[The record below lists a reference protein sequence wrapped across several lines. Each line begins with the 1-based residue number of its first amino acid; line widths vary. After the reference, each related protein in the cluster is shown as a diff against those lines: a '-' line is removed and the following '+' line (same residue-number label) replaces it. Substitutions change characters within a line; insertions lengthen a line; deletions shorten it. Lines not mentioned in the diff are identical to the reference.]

1 MRFDFKLIPQ
11 ADLEERLRYV
21 FDSIGKTYEKEA
33 ISAIARAGAGSVR
46 DMLSIADTC
55 VSYTDGTLTYDDVTA
70 VLGGIDFSAVAA
82 WCEAHDVPY
91 ILKRTRLAEAAIAQS
106 AGKPPCSLCAKMRRG
121 VLHRTAVEAG
131 CNVVALGHHKDDA
144 AETVL
149 MNLLEGSRFACFA
162 PVTDLDRRGLR
173 LIRPLL
179 FMTERDSAHFAAAE
193 ESPFVHSRWP
203 VDGHTHRQKAKDLVA
218 SLSAEYG
225 DVAEKLTHALTADHI
240 NRW

>member
-1 MRFDFKLIPQ
+1 MSKKQDLLGLLRAAVDCYAMLQEGDRVAVGVSGGKDSMALLALLAELRRFSPVHFSL
-11 ADLEERLRYV
+11 
-21 FDSIGKTYEKEA
+21 TA
-33 ISAIARAGAGSVR
+33 I
-46 DMLSIADTC
+46 
-55 VSYTDGTLTYDDVTA
+55 TLDPA
-70 VLGGIDFSAVAA
+70 FGGVESDFSAVQA
-82 WCEAHDVPY
+82 WCDAHDIPY

-121 VLHRTAVEAG
+121 VLHRTAVEAD

-162 PVTDLDRRGLR
+162 PVTELDRRGLR

-179 FMTERDSAHFAAAE
+179 FMTEREIANFAAAE
-193 ESPFVHSRWP
+193 GLPLVESRCP
-203 VDGHTHRQKAKDLVA
+203 VDGHTHRQKAKELVA
-218 SLSAEYG
+218 SLSSAYG
-225 DVAEKLTHALTADHI
+225 DVAEKITHALRADHI

>member
-1 MRFDFKLIPQ
+1 MSKKQ
-11 ADLEERLRYV
+11 DLL
-21 FDSIGKTYEKEA
+21 GL
-33 ISAIARAGAGSVR
+33 ARAAIDRYG
-46 DMLSIADTC
+46 MLQDGDRVAVG
-55 VSYTDGTLTYDDVTA
+55 VSGGKDSMALLALLAELRRFSPAKFSLTAITLDPAFDGVET
-70 VLGGIDFSAVAA
+70 DFSAVAA

-149 MNLLEGSRFACFA
+149 INLLEGSRFACFA

-173 LIRPLL
+173 LIRPLI
-179 FMTERDSAHFAAAE
+179 FMTEREIAHFAAAE
-193 ESPFVHSRWP
+193 ELPIVQSRCP

>member
-1 MRFDFKLIPQ
+1 MSKKQ
-11 ADLEERLRYV
+11 DLL
-21 FDSIGKTYEKEA
+21 GL
-33 ISAIARAGAGSVR
+33 ARAAIDRYG
-46 DMLSIADTC
+46 MLQDGDRVAVG
-55 VSYTDGTLTYDDVTA
+55 VSGGKDSMALLALLAELRRFSPAKFSLTAITLDPAFDGVET
-70 VLGGIDFSAVAA
+70 DFSAVAA

-173 LIRPLL
+173 LIRPLI
-179 FMTERDSAHFAAAE
+179 FMTEREIANFAAAE
-193 ESPFVHSRWP
+193 GLPIVPSRCP

>member
-1 MRFDFKLIPQ
+1 MSKKQELLGLLRAAVDRYGMIQEGDRIAVGVSGGKDSMALLALLAEFRRFSPASFSLTAITLDP
-11 ADLEERLRYV
+11 A
-21 FDSIGKTYEKEA
+21 FDGVES
-33 ISAIARAGAGSVR
+33 
-46 DMLSIADTC
+46 
-55 VSYTDGTLTYDDVTA
+55 
-70 VLGGIDFSAVAA
+70 DFSAVAA
-82 WCEAHDVPY
+82 WCADADVPY

-106 AGKPPCSLCAKMRRG
+106 QGKPPCSLCAKMRRG

-179 FMTERDSAHFAAAE
+179 LMNERDIAAFTAT
-193 ESPFVHSRWP
+193 ESLPTVASRCP
-203 VDGHTHRQKAKDLVA
+203 VDGHTHRQKAKDLVTV
-218 SLSAEYG
+218 LSSGYG
-225 DVAEKLTHALTADHI
+225 DVTEKIVHALAADHI
-240 NRW
+240 NHW

>member
-1 MRFDFKLIPQ
+1 MSKKQDLLGLLRAAVDRYGMLQDGDRVAVGVSGGKDSMALLALLAELRRFSPAKFSLTAITLDP
-11 ADLEERLRYV
+11 A
-21 FDSIGKTYEKEA
+21 FDGVET
-33 ISAIARAGAGSVR
+33 
-46 DMLSIADTC
+46 
-55 VSYTDGTLTYDDVTA
+55 
-70 VLGGIDFSAVAA
+70 DFSAVAA

-173 LIRPLL
+173 LIRPLI
-179 FMTERDSAHFAAAE
+179 FMTERDIAHFAAAE
-193 ESPFVHSRWP
+193 ALPIVASRCP
-203 VDGHTHRQKAKDLVA
+203 VDGHTHRQKAKELVA
-218 SLSAEYG
+218 ALSAEYG
-225 DVAEKLTHALTADHI
+225 DVAEKLIHALTADHI